1 VNTPFPVRTRTYRS
15 YGFDSRNWDLI
26 PPRDGDIVITT
37 SYKSGTTW
45 MQNIVLRLVFQGRP
59 LPAVSDVSPWI
70 DRYRPDPEPM
80 REQLAAQT
88 HRRILKSH
96 LALDGIPYRP
106 STCYIV
112 VVRDARDVFM
122 SLWNHMSNL
131 TPATLSAINEAADRN
146 GLAPLH
152 VARDIHTFWHGWIN
166 RGWFPWETEG
176 YPHSGNLSHTQSWW
190 DFRHLPN
197 IHFVH
202 FNDLLANPAGEI
214 ARIATYLGVA
224 VTASGLQR
232 IVAETRF
239 AALQANAAAA
249 APMSAAA
256 ADQTWHGGLGTFFF
270 KGTNGRWRDVL
281 QPDEQAMYERAKRRV
296 LTPSCAAYME
306 TGSESAI
313 RMQEHAMAGGFA

>member
-1 VNTPFPVRTRTYRS
+1 MTAAFPAPFPARTHTYRS

-26 PPRDGDIVITT
+26 PPREGDIVITT

-70 DRYRPDPEPM
+70 DRYRTDPEPM
-80 REQLAAQT
+80 RVQLAAQT

-106 STCYIV
+106 GTRYIV

-146 GLAPLH
+146 GLPPLR
-152 VARDIHTFWHGWIN
+152 VASDIHTFWHGWIN

-176 YPHSGNLSHTQSWW
+176 YPHSGNLCHTQSWW

-202 FNDLLANPAGEI
+202 FNDLLANPTGEI
-214 ARIATYLGVA
+214 ARIATHLGVA
-224 VTASGLQR
+224 VTASGVQR
-232 IVAETRF
+232 IAAETRF
-239 AALQANAAAA
+239 TALKADAAAA
-249 APMSAAA
+249 APMSASA

-281 QPDEQAMYERAKRRV
+281 SSAELVMYERAKQRA
-296 LTPSCAAYME
+296 LTPDCAA
-306 TGSESAI
+306 
-313 RMQEHAMAGGFA
+313 

>member
-1 VNTPFPVRTRTYRS
+1 MTNHFPARPRTYRS
-15 YGFDSRNWDLI
+15 YGFNSRNWDLI

-45 MQNIVLRLVFQGRP
+45 MQNIVLRLVFQGQP
-59 LPAVSDVSPWI
+59 LPAISDISPWI
-70 DRYRPDPEPM
+70 DWHHPDPEPM
-80 REQLAAQT
+80 RARLDAQT

-96 LALDGIPYRP
+96 LALDGMPYRP
-106 STCYIV
+106 GTRYIV

-131 TPATLSAINEAADRN
+131 TPATVAAVNEAAERN
-146 GLAPLH
+146 GLPPMQIAP
-152 VARDIHTFWHGWIN
+152 DIHSFWHGWIN
-166 RGWFPWETEG
+166 RGTFPWETEG
-176 YPHSGNLSHTQSWW
+176 YPHSGNFSHTQSWW

-202 FNDLLANPAGEI
+202 FNDLLANPVGEI
-214 ARIATYLGVA
+214 ARVATHLDIA

-232 IVAETRF
+232 IAAETRF
-239 AALQANAAAA
+239 GALRANAAAA

-256 ADQTWHGGLGTFFF
+256 AAQTWHGGLATFFF

-281 QPDEQAMYERAKRRV
+281 SSDELAMYERAKQRV
-296 LTPSCAAYME
+296 LTPDCAAYTEQGRSMWNE
-306 TGSESAI
+306 TLI
-313 RMQEHAMAGGFA
+313 RAMAGGFA